1 MAALKYSRQRESIK
15 HYLMTTKEHPTADTV
30 YMHVKKEFPNISL
43 GTVYRNLN
51 FLVEH
56 GEAIQ
61 IDCGDGFVHFD
72 GNHFLCEECGR
83 LLDLDLDMK
92 SIEEVNCLAGK
103 NFDGAITSSS
113 TLFFGK
119 CGDCIK
125 KS

>member
-1 MAALKYSRQRESIK
+1 MVHLHTAA
-15 HYLMTTKEHPTADTV
+15 H
-30 YMHVKKEFPNISL
+30 
-43 GTVYRNLN
+43 
-51 FLVEH
+51 
-56 GEAIQ
+56 
-61 IDCGDGFVHFD
+61 
-72 GNHFLCEECGR
+72 NHFLCEECGR